1 MDWDTATESGAA
13 SPFFKDWATAL
24 AAMAAS

>member
-1 MDWDTATESGAA
+1 MDWDTATESAVA

-24 AAMAAS
+24 AAPAAS